1 MLRWLFLGSL
11 VFGSLAAFFPA
22 PAAAQG
28 ACRGEITQFRHIID
42 SDAETGNVNK
52 SVYNRMLPELARI
65 TQTCDAGHDGTA
77 VSALSALKHRYGY
90 R

>member
-11 VFGSLAAFFPA
+11 FALSTM
-22 PAAAQG
+22 PAAAQAECHG
-28 ACRGEITQFRHIID
+28 AISQFRQIID
-42 SDAETGNVNK
+42 SDAQTGNVNK

-65 TQTCDAGHDGTA
+65 TQTCDAGHGGSA

>member
-1 MLRWLFLGSL
+1 MLRWLFLGS
-11 VFGSLAAFFPA
+11 FFA
-22 PAAAQG
+22 LSTMPAAAQAECHG
-28 ACRGEITQFRHIID
+28 AISQFRQIID
-42 SDAETGNVNK
+42 SDAQTGNVNK

-65 TQTCDAGHDGTA
+65 TQTCDAGHGGSA

>member
-11 VFGSLAAFFPA
+11 FALSAV
-22 PAAAQG
+22 PAAAQAECHG
-28 ACRGEITQFRHIID
+28 AISQFRQIIE
-42 SDAETGNVNK
+42 SDAQTGNVNK

-65 TQTCDAGHDGTA
+65 KQSCDAGHGGSA

>member
-11 VFGSLAAFFPA
+11 FVLPA
-22 PAAAQG
+22 VPAAAQ
-28 ACRGEITQFRHIID
+28 AECHSAIAQFRQIID
-42 SDAETGNVNK
+42 SDAQTGNVNK

-65 TQTCDAGHDGTA
+65 TQTCDAGHGGPA